1 MLPLHELEEV
11 IEEDSEEEEVEEAE
25 EASEEEDEE
34 EEILPYQQMIK
45 LLKKAQ
51 LLDLQEPKKHCEIDE
66 LLYNYFFVKKQKIN
80 FFYHL
85 KFYFFNYFIY

>member
-11 IEEDSEEEEVEEAE
+11 TEEDSEEEEVGEAE
-25 EASEEEDEE
+25 EASEEEDE

-51 LLDLQEPKKHCEIDE
+51 LLDLQEPKKHSEIDE
-66 LLYNYFFVKKQKIN
+66 LLYNYFFFV
-80 FFYHL
+80 
-85 KFYFFNYFIY
+85 FNVFIKVQNN

>member
-11 IEEDSEEEEVEEAE
+11 TEEDSAEEEVVEAE

-34 EEILPYQQMIK
+34 EILPYQQMIE

-51 LLDLQEPKKHCEIDE
+51 LLDLQEPEKHFEIDE
-66 LLYNYFFVKKQKIN
+66 LLYNYFFVKKQKN
-80 FFYHL
+80 FF
-85 KFYFFNYFIY
+85 FII

>member
-11 IEEDSEEEEVEEAE
+11 TEEDSEEEEEVEEAE
-25 EASEEEDEE
+25 EASEEEDE

-51 LLDLQEPKKHCEIDE
+51 LLDLQEPKKHSELDE
-66 LLYNYFFVKKQKIN
+66 LLYNYFFVKKQKIKK
-80 FFYHL
+80 FYHL
-85 KFYFFNYFIY
+85 KFYFL